1 MVDITY
7 VTLSILAIIGI
18 ITVYQVIKAWYSKE
32 KKTFTT
38 LNLPLDNKG
47 KWWYN

>member
-1 MVDITY
+1 MDTF
-7 VTLSILAIIGI
+7 VTLTILLILCVWAIIK
-18 ITVYQVIKAWYSKE
+18 VYSSLADHDKDSY
-32 KKTFTT
+32 TT

>member
-1 MVDITY
+1 MNTF
-7 VTLSILAIIGI
+7 VTLTILLIAIIWAI
-18 ITVYQVIKAWYSKE
+18 VKVYGALARHDKNFY
-32 KKTFTT
+32 TT

>member
-1 MVDITY
+1 MDTF
-7 VTLSILAIIGI
+7 VTLTILLIAIVKLNIFLFQRLI
-18 ITVYQVIKAWYSKE
+18 EKDKDSYS
-32 KKTFTT
+32 T